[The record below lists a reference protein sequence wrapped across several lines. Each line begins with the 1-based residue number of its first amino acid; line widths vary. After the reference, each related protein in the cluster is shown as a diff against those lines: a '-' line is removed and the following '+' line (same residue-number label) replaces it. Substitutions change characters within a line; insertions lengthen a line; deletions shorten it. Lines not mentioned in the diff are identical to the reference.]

1 MRSKSRKAPCE
12 DSERHVTRFNRQ
24 AFLTVG
30 PGFVLDGYGRGTK
43 RYLQMDR
50 LARSSGQRLCQ
61 PGEESSFTIR
71 PAWELHD
78 AALASQPPRATP
90 GWLPYLCEIKR
101 AIDVETD
108 TVQKKA
114 KAATEWC
121 ERASA
126 VSDRQWKYV
135 LLSHDSILINRT
147 FASLVQH

>member
-1 MRSKSRKAPCE
+1 MLLLPPSLR
-12 DSERHVTRFNRQ
+12 ERHQ
-24 AFLTVG
+24 G
-30 PGFVLDGYGRGTK
+30 GSP
-43 RYLQMDR
+43 
-50 LARSSGQRLCQ
+50 
-61 PGEESSFTIR
+61 
-71 PAWELHD
+71 
-78 AALASQPPRATP
+78 
-90 GWLPYLCEIKR
+90 
-101 AIDVETD
+101 IDVETD